1 MADIER
7 GNSTATI
14 KRIIGIILL
23 LIGAYVTYDGYANSD
38 TLALVTR
45 IAALL
50 GGLAFLFI
58 RPRRVV

>member
-7 GNSTATI
+7 GSSTATI

-38 TLALVTR
+38 TLALVTG

>member
-23 LIGAYVTYDGYANSD
+23 LIGAYVTYDGYATSD
-38 TLALVTR
+38 TLALVSG

>member
-1 MADIER
+1 MTNVGR
-7 GNSTATI
+7 GNSTATT

-38 TLALVTR
+38 TVALVSG
-45 IAALL
+45 IAALV